1 MLAQLWQE
9 LWIGLFIVLILIG
22 VFSGQS
28 IVVGFGAMGLLM
40 TGVSWLWARVS
51 LDHVTYERILP
62 KRRVFIGESAPMR
75 VVLTNRKPVPLA
87 WVRTED
93 DVPDGVTVE
102 GAKVAPSASPN
113 ATTLVHK
120 TSIGWYERISWSYSV
135 RFTKRGYFR
144 LGPVKIE
151 SGDMFGLFDTRMRA
165 DDRDAVL
172 VYPRVVPL
180 PDIGIPGGRPLGDVT
195 GGPRAFQDPSRPA
208 APRDYV
214 PGDPLN
220 TIDWK
225 ATARSQ
231 RLRVRTFEP
240 SANVTV
246 VLAVSVETSMHYW
259 LGYSPVLLERAITAS
274 ASLAAYCVEQGY
286 SLGLVSNGVPMVTD
300 RPAELRPSR
309 HQPQLKAVLETLATL
324 QSISLST
331 MAAHLES
338 HMGRMPSGAT
348 VLLVTAHYPDE
359 LHGVL
364 GRLRGRGHPVSLV
377 YVGEAPAPV
386 VPPGVVMHDI
396 GEHMARFDEGQA
408 GDAKPDEDK
417 ANDDEPASS
426 HA

>member
-1 MLAQLWQE
+1 LLAQLWQE
-9 LWIGLFIVLILIG
+9 LWTGLFVVLILIG

-28 IVVGFGAMGLLM
+28 IVIGFGAMGLLM

-62 KRRVFIGESAPMR
+62 KRRVVIGESAPMR

-93 DVPDGVTVE
+93 DIPDGVTVE
-102 GAKVAPSASPN
+102 SAKVSPSSVSPN
-113 ATTLVHK
+113 ATTLVHR
-120 TSIGWYERISWSYSV
+120 TSIGWYERVSWSYSV
-135 RFTKRGYFR
+135 KFTKRGYFR
-144 LGPVKIE
+144 LGPVKID
-151 SGDMFGLFDTRMRA
+151 SGDMFGLFDTRMRVE
-165 DDRDAVL
+165 DRDAVL

-180 PDIGIPGGRPLGDVT
+180 PDIGIPGGRPLGDVR
-195 GGPRAFQDPSRPA
+195 GGARIFQDPSRPA

-259 LGYSPVLLERAITAS
+259 QGYSPVHLERAITAA
-274 ASLAAYCVEQGY
+274 ASLAAHCVEQGY
-286 SLGLVSNGVPMVTD
+286 SLGFISNGVPMVTD

-324 QSISLST
+324 QAISLST
-331 MAAHLES
+331 MANHLED

-348 VLLVTAHYPDE
+348 VLLVTANYPEE
-359 LHGVL
+359 LHDVL
-364 GRLRGRGHPVSLV
+364 ERLRGRGHPVSLV

-386 VPPGVVMHDI
+386 PPPGVVMHDI
-396 GEHMARFDEGQA
+396 GEHLAQF
-408 GDAKPDEDK
+408 DEDK
-417 ANDDEPASS
+417 TDERQARPSK
-426 HA
+426 

>member
-9 LWIGLFIVLILIG
+9 LWTGLFVVLILIG

-28 IVVGFGAMGLLM
+28 IVIGFGAMGLLM

-93 DVPDGVTVE
+93 DIPDGVTVE
-102 GAKVAPSASPN
+102 GTKASASASPN

-144 LGPVKIE
+144 LGPAKVD
-151 SGDMFGLFDTRMRA
+151 SGDMFGLFDTRKRVE
-165 DDRDAVL
+165 DRDAVL

-180 PDIGIPGGRPLGDVT
+180 PDIGIPGGRPLGDVR
-195 GGPRAFQDPSRPA
+195 GGPHIFQDPSRPA

-246 VLAVSVETSMHYW
+246 VLAVSVETSKHYW
-259 LGYSPVLLERAITAS
+259 QGYSPVHLERAITAA
-274 ASLAAYCVEQGY
+274 ASLASRCVEQGY

-300 RPAELRPSR
+300 RPAELKPSR
-309 HQPQLKAVLETLATL
+309 NQPQLKAVLETLATL
-324 QSISLST
+324 QAISIST

-338 HMGRMPSGAT
+338 HMGTVPSGAT

-364 GRLRGRGHPVSLV
+364 QRLRSKGHPVALV

-386 VPPGVVMHDI
+386 PPPGVVMHDI
-396 GEHMARFDEGQA
+396 GEHMAQFDEEEEG
-408 GDAKPDEDK
+408 
-417 ANDDEPASS
+417 ASAPVRDPK
-426 HA
+426 HEA